1 MHLFTVENAPEIDK
15 TKLGFFITAS
25 KADTALEADIAKG
38 GCLLDDLDHTLV
50 LFTFADMAEHL
61 NEEGDEYKFSYT
73 IAPGKQGEYSLYY
86 TNCVPNTAVSFN
98 LEVELFNPMK
108 GGGKDYLSAGEK
120 PLPTLYLLAFFVY
133 AAVGVVWAITLFNSK
148 HSQPGSV
155 QQIHLLMGVLVFF
168 KCLTVLCQSGMYHLI
183 RMKGDPEGW
192 NIAFY
197 IFYSIR
203 GLLLFT
209 VVVLIGT
216 GWSFLKPFLND
227 REKQVLM
234 IVIPLQVFANIAV
247 VILDEN
253 GPALNGWLEWR
264 DLFHLLTLFNSKH
277 SQPGSVQQIHLLM
290 GVLVFFKC
298 LTVLCQSGMY
308 HLIRMKG
315 DPEGWNIAFYI
326 FYSIRGLLLF
336 TVVVLIGTG
345 WSFLKP
351 FLNDRE
357 KQVLMIVIPL
367 QVFANIA
374 VVILDE
380 NGPALN
386 GWLEW
391 RDLFH
396 LLDIICCCAI
406 LFPIVWSIKH
416 LREAAMT
423 DGKKIRNMNKLILF
437 RQFYVMVVAYIY
449 FTRIIVFLLKSTA
462 AYDLTWLSNLAEECA
477 TLAFYLCTGWMFRPI
492 VENPY
497 LHLNE
502 DELELEDIE
511 AIVEEGVE
519 GKGA

>member
-1 MHLFTVENAPEIDK
+1 MTVVHTSSNTRPTRARRATLTTLFY
-15 TKLGFFITAS
+15 S
-25 KADTALEADIAKG
+25 
-38 GCLLDDLDHTLV
+38 
-50 LFTFADMAEHL
+50 
-61 NEEGDEYKFSYT
+61 S
-73 IAPGKQGEYSLYY
+73 QGEYSLYY
-86 TNCVPNTAVSFN
+86 TNCVPNTAVSFK
-98 LEVELFNPMK
+98 LEVELFNPKK
-108 GGGKDYLSAGEK
+108 GGGKDYLSAGQK

-133 AAVGVVWAITLFNSK
+133 AGAGAVWALTLFNSTQ
-148 HSQPGSV
+148 HQPGSV
-155 QQIHLLMGVLVFF
+155 HQIHLLMGVLVFF

-192 NIAFY
+192 NVAFY

-234 IVIPLQVFANIAV
+234 IVIP
-247 VILDEN
+247 
-253 GPALNGWLEWR
+253 
-264 DLFHLLTLFNSKH
+264 T
-277 SQPGSVQQIHLLM
+277 
-290 GVLVFFKC
+290 
-298 LTVLCQSGMY
+298 
-308 HLIRMKG
+308 
-315 DPEGWNIAFYI
+315 
-326 FYSIRGLLLF
+326 
-336 TVVVLIGTG
+336 
-345 WSFLKP
+345 
-351 FLNDRE
+351 
-357 KQVLMIVIPL
+357 

-449 FTRIIVFLLKSTA
+449 FTRIIVFLLRSTA
-462 AYDLTWLSNLAEECA
+462 AYDLTWLSNLAEETA
-477 TLAFYLCTGWMFRPI
+477 TLAFYVTTGWMFRPI
-492 VENPY
+492 VDNPY

-511 AIVEEGVE
+511 AIVEDGVE

>member
-1 MHLFTVENAPEIDK
+1 VHEAAGPEARVDHCQARILHERAGIMTHRAFLPLVLLLAVFAGCEARIRDEPVERDGRALIPIAMDFGFEEDGSIEISIQHPVHLFTVENAPEIDK

-98 LEVELFNPMK
+98 LEVELYNPMAGK
-108 GGGKDYLSAGEK
+108 DGGKDYLSAGEK
-120 PLPTLYLLAFFVY
+120 PLPAFYLVAFFVY
-133 AAVGVVWAITLFNSK
+133 AGVGALWALTLFNST
-148 HSQPGSV
+148 HSQAGSV
-155 QQIHLLMGVLVFF
+155 HQIHLLMGLLVVF
-168 KCLTVLCQSGMYHLI
+168 KCLTVLCQSGMYRLI
-183 RMKGDPEGW
+183 RLKGDPEGW

-197 IFYSIR
+197 
-203 GLLLFT
+203 
-209 VVVLIGT
+209 V
-216 GWSFLKPFLND
+216 
-227 REKQVLM
+227 
-234 IVIPLQVFANIAV
+234 
-247 VILDEN
+247 
-253 GPALNGWLEWR
+253 
-264 DLFHLLTLFNSKH
+264 
-277 SQPGSVQQIHLLM
+277 
-290 GVLVFFKC
+290 
-298 LTVLCQSGMY
+298 
-308 HLIRMKG
+308 
-315 DPEGWNIAFYI
+315 

-462 AYDLTWLSNLAEECA
+462 SYNLTWLANVAEEGA
-477 TLAFYLCTGWMFRPI
+477 TLAFYCVTGWMFRPI
-492 VENPY
+492 VDNPY

-519 GKGA
+519 GTGHQGRGGGKSN

>member
-1 MHLFTVENAPEIDK
+1 
-15 TKLGFFITAS
+15 
-25 KADTALEADIAKG
+25 
-38 GCLLDDLDHTLV
+38 
-50 LFTFADMAEHL
+50 
-61 NEEGDEYKFSYT
+61 
-73 IAPGKQGEYSLYY
+73 
-86 TNCVPNTAVSFN
+86 
-98 LEVELFNPMK
+98 
-108 GGGKDYLSAGEK
+108 
-120 PLPTLYLLAFFVY
+120 
-133 AAVGVVWAITLFNSK
+133 
-148 HSQPGSV
+148 
-155 QQIHLLMGVLVFF
+155 
-168 KCLTVLCQSGMYHLI
+168 
-183 RMKGDPEGW
+183 
-192 NIAFY
+192 
-197 IFYSIR
+197 
-203 GLLLFT
+203 
-209 VVVLIGT
+209 
-216 GWSFLKPFLND
+216 
-227 REKQVLM
+227 
-234 IVIPLQVFANIAV
+234 
-247 VILDEN
+247 
-253 GPALNGWLEWR
+253 
-264 DLFHLLTLFNSKH
+264 
-277 SQPGSVQQIHLLM
+277 
-290 GVLVFFKC
+290 
-298 LTVLCQSGMY
+298 
-308 HLIRMKG
+308 
-315 DPEGWNIAFYI
+315 
-326 FYSIRGLLLF
+326 LLLF

-462 AYDLTWLSNLAEECA
+462 AYNLTWLSNFAEEGA
-477 TLAFYLCTGWMFRPI
+477 TLAFYCVTGWMFRPI
-492 VENPY
+492 VDNPY

>member
-1 MHLFTVENAPEIDK
+1 VHLFTVENAPEIDK

-73 IAPGKQGEYSLYY
+73 IAPGKQGTCCVSLIRHTYVLPLTLRDCSDRWPVTVVHTSSNTRPTRATLTTLFYSSQGEYSLYY
-86 TNCVPNTAVSFN
+86 TNCVPNTAVSFK
-98 LEVELFNPMK
+98 LEVELFNPKK

-133 AAVGVVWAITLFNSK
+133 AGAGAVWALTLFNSTQ
-148 HSQPGSV
+148 HQPGSV
-155 QQIHLLMGVLVFF
+155 HQIHLLMGVLVFF

-192 NIAFY
+192 NVAFY

-234 IVIPLQVFANIAV
+234 IVIP
-247 VILDEN
+247 
-253 GPALNGWLEWR
+253 
-264 DLFHLLTLFNSKH
+264 T
-277 SQPGSVQQIHLLM
+277 
-290 GVLVFFKC
+290 
-298 LTVLCQSGMY
+298 
-308 HLIRMKG
+308 
-315 DPEGWNIAFYI
+315 
-326 FYSIRGLLLF
+326 
-336 TVVVLIGTG
+336 
-345 WSFLKP
+345 
-351 FLNDRE
+351 
-357 KQVLMIVIPL
+357 

-449 FTRIIVFLLKSTA
+449 FTRIIVFLLRSTA
-462 AYDLTWLSNLAEECA
+462 AYDLTWLSNLAEETA
-477 TLAFYLCTGWMFRPI
+477 TLAFYVTTGWMFRPI
-492 VENPY
+492 VDNPY

-511 AIVEEGVE
+511 AIVEDGVE

>member
-1 MHLFTVENAPEIDK
+1 MSPSSATAARRSPSPWITGSRRTGPSRSPSSIPCTCSPWRTRPRLTRPSSGSSSPRARRTPAGGGHRQGRVPAGRPRPHARAVHVRGHGRAPQRGGRRVQV
-15 TKLGFFITAS
+15 LVHHRAR
-25 KADTALEADIAKG
+25 EAG
-38 GCLLDDLDHTLV
+38 RV
-50 LFTFADMAEHL
+50 LAVLHQLRAEHCREL
-61 NEEGDEYKFSYT
+61 QPRGGAVQPHVRRGEGLPLRGRET
-73 IAPGKQGEYSLYY
+73 LAH
-86 TNCVPNTAVSFN
+86 AVLDFF
-98 LEVELFNPMK
+98 LRVRPVGAFWAL
-108 GGGKDYLSAGEK
+108 
-120 PLPTLYLLAFFVY
+120 TLY
-133 AAVGVVWAITLFNSK
+133 NSK
-148 HSQPGSV
+148 NSQPGSV

-183 RMKGDPEGW
+183 RLKGDPEGW
-192 NIAFY
+192 N
-197 IFYSIR
+197 
-203 GLLLFT
+203 
-209 VVVLIGT
+209 V
-216 GWSFLKPFLND
+216 
-227 REKQVLM
+227 
-234 IVIPLQVFANIAV
+234 
-247 VILDEN
+247 
-253 GPALNGWLEWR
+253 
-264 DLFHLLTLFNSKH
+264 
-277 SQPGSVQQIHLLM
+277 
-290 GVLVFFKC
+290 
-298 LTVLCQSGMY
+298 
-308 HLIRMKG
+308 
-315 DPEGWNIAFYI
+315 AFYI

-449 FTRIIVFLLKSTA
+449 FTRIIVFSPQVHRRVQPDVA
-462 AYDLTWLSNLAEECA
+462 
-477 TLAFYLCTGWMFRPI
+477 
-492 VENPY
+492 
-497 LHLNE
+497 
-502 DELELEDIE
+502 LELRRGGRD
-511 AIVEEGVE
+511 AGVLLRHRLDVPPHR
-519 GKGA
+519 G

>member
-1 MHLFTVENAPEIDK
+1 MTRRATTLLALLLALVAGCEARIRDEPVERDGRALIPIAMDYGFEEDGSIEISIQHPVHLFTVENAPEIDK
-15 TKLGFFITAS
+15 TKLGFFITSS

-86 TNCVPNTAVSFN
+86 TNCVPQTAVSFN
-98 LEVELFNPMK
+98 LEVELYNPLA
-108 GGGKDYLSAGEK
+108 GGRKAYLSAGEK
-120 PLPTLYLLAFFVY
+120 PLPTLYLIAFFVY
-133 AAVGVVWAITLFNSK
+133 AAVGAFWALTLYNSK
-148 HSQPGSV
+148 NSQPGSV

-183 RMKGDPEGW
+183 RLKGDPEGW

-197 IFYSIR
+197 
-203 GLLLFT
+203 
-209 VVVLIGT
+209 V
-216 GWSFLKPFLND
+216 
-227 REKQVLM
+227 
-234 IVIPLQVFANIAV
+234 
-247 VILDEN
+247 
-253 GPALNGWLEWR
+253 
-264 DLFHLLTLFNSKH
+264 
-277 SQPGSVQQIHLLM
+277 
-290 GVLVFFKC
+290 
-298 LTVLCQSGMY
+298 
-308 HLIRMKG
+308 
-315 DPEGWNIAFYI
+315 

-462 AYDLTWLSNLAEECA
+462 AYNLTWLSNFAEEGA
-477 TLAFYLCTGWMFRPI
+477 TIAFYCVTGWMFRPI
-492 VENPY
+492 VDNPY